1 MENAN
6 RRTDVQKMAVLS
18 ILIALIIAL
27 QLFSTFIKFGPYNIT
42 LALTPVIIGGALY
55 GLGAGT
61 LLGGVFGLVILLI
74 GIFGWD
80 GGGTMA
86 LIQMRPV
93 ACIGIIML
101 RGLCAGFLSALVFKL
116 LSRKS
121 IHAGSLGASIVCPVV
136 NTGIFIIGMVL
147 CFGDILAPGAQEKG
161 QSILV
166 YTIMALAGINFIIE
180 LIVNVAL
187 ASGITTFLRYRLG
200 RKE

>member
-1 MENAN
+1 MENEN

-27 QLFSTFIKFGPYNIT
+27 QVFSTFIKFGPYNIT

-74 GIFGWD
+74 GILGWD

-93 ACIGIIML
+93 ACIGIILL
-101 RGLCAGFLSALVFKL
+101 RGLCAGFLSALVFRQ
-116 LSRKS
+116 LSKKS

-136 NTGIFIIGMVL
+136 NTAIFVIGMVL

-166 YTIMALAGINFIIE
+166 YTIMALAGINFVIE

-187 ASGITTFLRYRLG
+187 ASGITTFLRYRMG

>member
-27 QLFSTFIKFGPYNIT
+27 QVFSTFIKFGPYNIT

-74 GIFGWD
+74 GILGWD

-93 ACIGIIML
+93 ACIGIILL
-101 RGLCAGFLSALVFKL
+101 RGLCAGFLSALVFRQ
-116 LSRKS
+116 LSKKS

-136 NTGIFIIGMVL
+136 NTAIFVIGMVL

-166 YTIMALAGINFIIE
+166 YTIMALAGINFVIE

-187 ASGITTFLRYRLG
+187 ASGITTFLRYRMG

>member
-1 MENAN
+1 MENEKN
-6 RRTDVQKMAVLS
+6 RTNVRKMTVLA

-27 QLFSTFIKFGPYNIT
+27 QVFSTFIKFGPYNIT

-61 LLGGVFGLVILLI
+61 LLGGVFGGVILVIGLL
-74 GIFGWD
+74 GWD

-86 LIQMRPV
+86 LIQMRPLE
-93 ACIGIIML
+93 CIGIILL
-101 RGLCAGFLSALVFKL
+101 RGLCAGFLSALVFRLFSK
-116 LSRKS
+116 KS
-121 IHAGSLGASIVCPVV
+121 LHAGTLCASIVCPVV
-136 NTGIFIIGMVL
+136 NTAIFVIGMVL
-147 CFGDILAPGAQEKG
+147 CFGDVLAPGAEEQG

-187 ASGITTFLRYRLG
+187 ASGLTTILRYRLG
-200 RKE
+200 RKD